1 MAPGST
7 GDDGYAT
14 LDQAVAAWVETKTTL
29 RELSTRQSQERKRLK
44 RIEKALM
51 EQMKAAGM
59 ERIEHG
65 GRTVVIQSSITE
77 E

>member
-7 GDDGYAT
+7 SDDMYTT
-14 LDQAVAAWVETKTTL
+14 LDQAAAAWVETKTTL

-51 EQMKAAGM
+51 EQMQAAGE
-59 ERIEHG
+59 ERLEHG
-65 GRTVVIQSSITE
+65 GRTVVIQSNITE

>member
-1 MAPGST
+1 MALNGTS
-7 GDDGYAT
+7 DDAYTT
-14 LDQAVAAWVETKTTL
+14 LDQAAAAWVETKTTL

-51 EQMKAAGM
+51 EQMKVAGV
-59 ERIEHG
+59 ERLEHG
-65 GRTVVIQSSITE
+65 GRTVVIRSNITE